1 MKKFTLYVEDN
12 WNKCD
17 MAAIF
22 LFIVGV
28 TCRCVGPRGLGG
40 PAGGLGAGWTHS
52 GLRNPMRPRPPG
64 LCVLG
69 GAPLPLRPL

>member
-17 MAAIF
+17 MVAIF

-28 TCRCVGPRGLGG
+28 TCRSVASAGLGG
-40 PAGGLGAGWTHS
+40 Q
-52 GLRNPMRPRPPG
+52 
-64 LCVLG
+64 V
-69 GAPLPLRPL
+69 